1 MTFTPTSHPRVKNV
15 FCFLSRKVYFA
26 NTVLVQSELLLRR
39 LKAGDCLWS
48 VLATE
53 TPPERRSPP
62 GGSCGASGEIVIT
75 DAVTTASEELT
86 L

>member
-1 MTFTPTSHPRVKNV
+1 MTFTPTSHPGVKNV

-62 GGSCGASGEIVIT
+62 RGGQLRSIGGNSYYRCCDYSI
-75 DAVTTASEELT
+75 
-86 L
+86 